1 MSSILDKIVAIRRT
15 RLEAEKSQTGRGVL
29 EQAAACREPAA
40 DFSAAFPAGRRNIIA
55 EIKKAS
61 PSKGVMKA
69 DLDPVFFARLYER
82 EGASAISVLTEEDH
96 FMGSLLNMELA
107 TNSVKI
113 PVMRKDFI
121 FDPYQILQARAYGAD
136 SFLLIAAIL
145 EQGLLS
151 DLTGYGR
158 SLGMEPLVEVHD
170 AEELDRALG
179 AGAVLIG
186 VNNRNLKDFSVTLNT
201 TLDLMKNIPDDRIVI
216 SESGIKTRT
225 DMDALLGA
233 GVRGF
238 LIGESIV
245 TANDP
250 AQKLREF
257 TRGN

>member
-1 MSSILDKIVAIRRT
+1 MSSILDKIVAVRKK
-15 RLEAEKSQTGRGVL
+15 RLESEKNATEISVL
-29 EQAAACREPAA
+29 EQAVADRGPVA
-40 DFSAAFPAGRRNIIA
+40 DFSAAFPPGRINIIA

-61 PSKGVMKA
+61 PSKGVLKA

-96 FMGSLLNMELA
+96 FMGSLLNLGLA
-107 TNSVKI
+107 AKSVKI

-121 FDPYQILQARAYGAD
+121 FDPYQILQAGAFGAD

-145 EQGLLS
+145 DEGSLS
-151 DLTGYGR
+151 DLIGYGR

-170 AEELDRALG
+170 GEELDRALG
-179 AGAVLIG
+179 AGALLIG

-201 TLDLMKNIPDDRIVI
+201 TLELMKNIPDDRIVI
-216 SESGIKTRT
+216 SESGIKTRS
-225 DMDALLGA
+225 DMDGLLKA

-245 TANDP
+245 TAEDP
-250 AQKLREF
+250 ARKLREL
-257 TRGN
+257 TGGN